1 VRVLVCGGRDFDNP
15 SWLTI
20 TLDELSR
27 DAEWTT
33 LIEGGAR
40 GADRQAREWAVAS
53 GVAVET
59 YEADWHAHGPGAGPI
74 RNRRMLDEG
83 RPDLVVA
90 FPGGPGTRNMVKL
103 ARAHGILVHEM
114 REDAYTVH
122 MRPRVGESPAK
133 AK

>member
-1 VRVLVCGGRDFDNP
+1 M
-15 SWLTI
+15 
-20 TLDELSR
+20 
-27 DAEWTT
+27 
-33 LIEGGAR
+33 
-40 GADRQAREWAVAS
+40 
-53 GVAVET
+53 
-59 YEADWHAHGPGAGPI
+59 